1 MIQNILFTIFAKPGP
16 ILRSKIDEETFNII
30 QKKQGNWIS
39 VLFWTPD
46 QYDLVQLD
54 QNKKPK
60 YKNVLF
66 TSSYSTGKT
75 EVIKGMMRKLMENRQ
90 KVHFIICNPVR
101 IRKPI
106 LLLQIE
112 NEFDDKKYKD
122 YIKFSVLQIE
132 DQPLSQNLK
141 QLSDLIAKYPDHHT
155 FVDEFVMK
163 METDDEDCTYHVKY
177 LKTLTKVKL
186 LRNLL
191 LEILFTLNRTP
202 VCGSL

>member
-16 ILRSKIDEETFNII
+16 ILRSKIDEETYNII
-30 QKKQGNWIS
+30 QKEQGNWIS

-186 LRNLL
+186 LRN
-191 LEILFTLNRTP
+191 
-202 VCGSL
+202 